1 MNNLDTFLFGVPVKF
16 YNLSLDTSTLISY
29 FYKLKNKNIGN
40 IVSNEGGW
48 QSENLNLNINDLQP
62 LIKNFQTPILN
73 YSKICK
79 FKENLIF
86 KIDNMWC
93 NINKYKDYNIS
104 HIHPNSLFSGVY
116 YLKTPKDCGNLV
128 FEHPC
133 KYLGYD
139 WNENFIQDYVTHNS
153 GIWKILPKKNY
164 LFLFPSWLKHYV
176 KPNLNKKED
185 RISIA
190 FNVTARL

>member
-1 MNNLDTFLFGVPVKF
+1 MNNLDTFLFGVPVQF
-16 YNLSLDTSTLISY
+16 YNLSLDTSALISY
-29 FYKLKNKNIGN
+29 FYKLKNENIGN
-40 IVSNEGGW
+40 IISNEGGW

-93 NINKYKDYNIS
+93 NINEYKDYNIS
-104 HIHPNSLFSGVY
+104 HIHPNFLFSGVY

-133 KYLGYD
+133 DYLEYD
-139 WNENFIQDYVTHNS
+139 WNKNFIQDYDTHNS
-153 GIWKILPKKNY
+153 AILKFLPKKNY

-185 RISIA
+185 RISIS

>member
-1 MNNLDTFLFGVPVKF
+1 MNNLDTFLFGVPVQF

-79 FKENLIF
+79 FKKNLIF
-86 KIDNMWC
+86 KIDTMWC
-93 NINKYKDYNIS
+93 NINEYKDYNIS

-133 KYLGYD
+133 KYLEYD

-164 LFLFPSWLKHYV
+164 SS
-176 KPNLNKKED
+176 NLNDLWKRGK
-185 RISIA
+185 
-190 FNVTARL
+190 FNCRTN

>member
-1 MNNLDTFLFGVPVKF
+1 MNNLDTFLFGVPVQF

-79 FKENLIF
+79 FKKNLIF
-86 KIDNMWC
+86 KIDTMWC
-93 NINKYKDYNIS
+93 NINEYKDYNIS

-133 KYLGYD
+133 GYLEYN
-139 WNENFIQDYVTHNS
+139 WNKNFIQDCVTHNS

-185 RISIA
+185 RISIS